1 VEDAMSSVDLFHAW
15 DIVITA
21 REPGAQPNN
30 RANSQLHWPPRSKPA
45 ASPARRS
52 GAARRPR
59 DQAFN
64 DGRFSVSPVE
74 VASLIDDVRRAYAA
88 EKAAA
93 TITTPALARAH
104 AAGVVMTADL
114 RRS

>member
-1 VEDAMSSVDLFHAW
+1 V
-15 DIVITA
+15 
-21 REPGAQPNN
+21 
-30 RANSQLHWPPRSKPA
+30 K
-45 ASPARRS
+45 
-52 GAARRPR
+52 
-59 DQAFN
+59 
-64 DGRFSVSPVE
+64 
-74 VASLIDDVRRAYAA
+74 VASLIDDVRRACAA